1 MRLIFFIS
9 LILSFGYSSE
19 PVASYCDYVS
29 GSTTDST
36 KTNYYYYTTG
46 NDQEIC
52 NSRMLRSL
60 YVLNANFAL
69 SLNRVLFGSLVI
81 LS

>member
-1 MRLIFFIS
+1 MCVIFFIS

-46 NDQEIC
+46 NDQETC
-52 NSRMLRSL
+52 NSRML
-60 YVLNANFAL
+60 
-69 SLNRVLFGSLVI
+69 
-81 LS
+81 